1 MDRWRRRSRRSR
13 GRGCAGGCRRSGER
27 VIAARGAGRRRTCI
41 GCRRAR
47 PVGELVRFAVVGERL
62 RAGRA
67 LPGRGA
73 WVCAGDDGCLRR
85 ATAPERLRR
94 AFRRDVPAGAAD
106 DLIAAL
112 EPVGHGVSPSARRR

>member
-1 MDRWRRRSRRSR
+1 MAPRS
-13 GRGCAGGCRRSGER
+13 
-27 VIAARGAGRRRTCI
+27 AGRRRTCI

-47 PVGELVRFAVVGERL
+47 PVGELVRFALVGERL
-62 RAGRA
+62 QEGRA

-73 WVCAGDDGCLRR
+73 WVCAGDDDCLRR
-85 ATAPERLRR
+85 AASPARLRR
-94 AFRRDVPAGAAD
+94 AFRRNVPPGAAD